1 MELAVESEGV
11 VRLPV
16 GSIRPGAYQPRRLF
30 DEGELA
36 ALADSIREHGIIQPV
51 IVRPV
56 AGGYELVAGERRWRA
71 AQMVGL
77 SEVPAVIRPMADQ
90 EAALV
95 SLVENVQRESL
106 HFFEEAEGYQRL
118 LREFGLTQ
126 EELAEKVGR
135 TQSSIANK
143 LRLLRLPPEVRAVIS
158 REMISERHARA
169 LLRLSSKERQMAAVE
184 EVVRRRLTVRELE
197 SLVERLAKE
206 EEGAEGQGEKG
217 QRRYRGIVKD
227 VRIVVNAFR
236 QAVAA
241 GLAAGVEVTMSESV
255 GEEFVELHV
264 KIRNAPAA
272 KRSRGS
278 GR

>member
-1 MELAVESEGV
+1 MALEMALESEGV

-16 GSIRPGAYQPRRLF
+16 GLVRPGVFQPRRIF
-30 DEGELA
+30 DEEELA
-36 ALADSIREHGIIQPV
+36 ALAESIRQHGIIQPV

-56 AGGYELVAGERRWRA
+56 GDGYELVAGERRWRA
-71 AQMVGL
+71 AQMAGL
-77 SEVPAVIRPMADQ
+77 EEIPAVVRPMPDQ

-143 LRLLRLPPEVRAVIS
+143 LRLLRLAPEVREVIS

-169 LLRLSSKERQMAAVE
+169 LLRLNSTERQLAALE
-184 EVVRRRLTVRELE
+184 EAVRKRLTVRELE
-197 SLVERLAKE
+197 GVVERLARE
-206 EEGAEGQGEKG
+206 EEGADGGG
-217 QRRYRGIVKD
+217 ARGRRRYRGIVRD
-227 VRIVVNAFR
+227 VRIVINAFK
-236 QAVAA
+236 QAVEA
-241 GLAAGVEVTMSESV
+241 GLAAGVDVTMSQVV

-272 KRSRGS
+272 GRG
-278 GR
+278 R